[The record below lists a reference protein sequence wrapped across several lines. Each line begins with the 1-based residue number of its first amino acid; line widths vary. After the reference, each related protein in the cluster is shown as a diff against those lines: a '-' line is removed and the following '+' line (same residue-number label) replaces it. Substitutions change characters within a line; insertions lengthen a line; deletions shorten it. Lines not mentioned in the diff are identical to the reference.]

1 MAVFQVETPRGVIDV
16 EAPDNAT
23 DAEIIERAKVIYDNV
38 GGPVEPETTGQ
49 EGDAGMAQARVL
61 GALTGTAYAVGGSVP
76 GAIGKTIS
84 AVRDI
89 SQAKA
94 PPVLEQK
101 YPGLQGLDITQ
112 NQQALKSAQD
122 QLAQQKTLLARET
135 DPSGRRVIQDNIR
148 RLEQQAAEAQ
158 RGLQMGRSAA
168 AQNVRN
174 APIAQIP
181 GRVQELAAT
190 YAPKTTAVAGK
201 LTNFAGKVVGP
212 YGAITS
218 AQDATQRYR
227 SAQSPMDY
235 VQSGISALGS
245 AGYGASM
252 IPHPVTKFGGM
263 AVGGAADLANYTIDA
278 LRQKQYTDIDRQ
290 IREEAARKAMGQQ

>member
-61 GALTGTAYAVGGSVP
+61 GGMAGAANAGLRPTVGAAVNAVRGIGNIAGAKPISQSPQASRYGLANTSTPVIGQGQIRTATPPEAKMVNAPKLAQNPALAAAEVAPKGTAMAKS
-76 GAIGKTIS
+76 IGK
-84 AVRDI
+84 A
-89 SQAKA
+89 A
-94 PPVLEQK
+94 
-101 YPGLQGLDITQ
+101 
-112 NQQALKSAQD
+112 
-122 QLAQQKTLLARET
+122 
-135 DPSGRRVIQDNIR
+135 GRF
-148 RLEQQAAEAQ
+148 
-158 RGLQMGRSAA
+158 M
-168 AQNVRN
+168 
-174 APIAQIP
+174 
-181 GRVQELAAT
+181 
-190 YAPKTTAVAGK
+190 
-201 LTNFAGKVVGP
+201 GP

-263 AVGGAADLANYTIDA
+263 AVGGAADLANMGIDY

-290 IREEAARKAMGQQ
+290 IREAAARKAMGQQ